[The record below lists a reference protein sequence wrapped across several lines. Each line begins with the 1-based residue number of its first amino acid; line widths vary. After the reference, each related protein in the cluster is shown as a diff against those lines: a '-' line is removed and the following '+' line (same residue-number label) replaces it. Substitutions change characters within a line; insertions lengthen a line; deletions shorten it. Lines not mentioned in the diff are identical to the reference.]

1 MFKFLFQKFADNNN
15 PNSYSFRLRKKR
27 FNLFI
32 NTLKVTKND
41 SILDVG
47 GSEATWLGTGY
58 EKNVTL
64 LNISF
69 SDKRISDFNYIIGDA
84 CNMHQIADKQFD
96 IVFSNSVI
104 EHVGLKD
111 KQRAFAREVE
121 RVTKK
126 YWVQTPNKHFPIEP
140 HFLFPFF
147 QYFPQ
152 KLQLWI
158 GLRWKFSHLKRN
170 GENIPDELSRLKLLT
185 QSELSELFPKAKQ
198 FSESFLGLTKSLII
212 LKDSSN

>member
-1 MFKFLFQKFADNNN
+1 MFKFLFQIFADNTN
-15 PNSYSFRLRKKR
+15 PNSYSSKLRQKR

-32 NTLKVTKND
+32 NTLQVSKQDK
-41 SILDVG
+41 ILDVG

-64 LNISF
+64 LNINF
-69 SDKRISDFNYIIGDA
+69 GAKRFQDFNYIQGDA
-84 CNMHQIADKQFD
+84 CNMHQIAPKQFD

-104 EHVGLKD
+104 EHVGKSGAQL
-111 KQRAFAREVE
+111 AFANEVE
-121 RVTKK
+121 RVSRK

-147 QYFPQ
+147 QYFPI

-170 GENIPDELSRLKLLT
+170 NENIPEELSRLKLLT
-185 QSELSELFPKAKQ
+185 KKELVKLFPQAKTL
-198 FSESFLGLTKSLII
+198 SESFWGLTKSLIMT
-212 LKDSSN
+212 KS